1 MSDQEFRKADG
12 GKARYDLLP
21 PHALDEIA
29 HVLAYGADKYGA
41 DNWRA
46 GAAWSRYFAAAM
58 RHLWA
63 YWRGENLDDETKRHH
78 LAHAACCVLFL
89 LECARCDIGTDDRPR
104 GKT

>member
-1 MSDQEFRKADG
+1 MTEFQKHDA
-12 GKARYDLLP
+12 GKARYDLIP
-21 PHALDEIA
+21 PCALDEIA
-29 HVLAYGADKYGA
+29 QVLAVGADKYGA

-63 YWRGENLDDETKRHH
+63 YWRGEDLDAETGRHH

-89 LECARCDIGTDDRPR
+89 LESARLKIGTDDRR
-104 GKT
+104 KN